1 MPFEHP
7 YRRVIAASLECIKKI
22 ISQLDNEAGVGNEG
36 LDYVLNQFSPS
47 EILDNPLGLL
57 DSLVLYLFHMHKVD
71 WYSSTWVFGAANR
84 LTVREGSN
92 VIVMASEEGF
102 VEKGLAELRERTE
115 QFLQVLLQPKSLFI
129 PFIPQNKSFKRY

>member
-1 MPFEHP
+1 M
-7 YRRVIAASLECIKKI
+7 
-22 ISQLDNEAGVGNEG
+22 
-36 LDYVLNQFSPS
+36 NQFSPS